1 MKLFLVSIGIFI
13 TSSSCL
19 FAAEAGMPQL
29 DPTYWA
35 SQAFWLILIFT
46 LFYFILSKLFIPKIK
61 DIIDDRES
69 KIKNDLDEAQKLKD
83 VAEKKLKE
91 YEQSIENGKKEV
103 QKILFESKNK
113 LGADIQGKK
122 KLFEKEI
129 EVELKNTEKEI
140 KKFKE
145 ESIQGISAISEEIS
159 SNVLE
164 AISGEPMNQSSVKA
178 AVLETTKKNLNKY
191 L

>member
-69 KIKNDLDEAQKLKD
+69 KIKNDLDEAQRLKD